1 MPSPSKMK
9 RVADAVPQY
18 PGRGQAERALRPVVD
33 FVAGKWI
40 RNEAERQVVRLVGFH
55 AMWHEMRRQGFARPA
70 VELVHRGAMKERT
83 LYDCKRDFEFVFG
96 VDVDD
101 CSSDEVM
108 RAAVGARPQRL
119 KRAE

>member
-18 PGRGQAERALRPVVD
+18 PGREHAERVVKPVVD
-33 FVAGKWI
+33 FVAGQWI

-55 AMWHEMRRQGFARPA
+55 AMWHELRRQGVAKPA
-70 VELVHRGAMKERT
+70 LELVVRGSMKQRT
-83 LYDCKRDFEFVFG
+83 VYDCKRDFELVFG
-96 VDVDD
+96 VDVDEA
-101 CSSDEVM
+101 SSDEVM